1 MIVDDEPDIVAIVE
15 LALRS
20 GGYEVGGFTSPEEA
34 IEEIRRNSND
44 YALVISDVRM
54 PGVSGF
60 ELARRVR
67 EARPGMPLV
76 LMTAFEINKSE
87 FSMIFPSTCV
97 SDLVKKPFSNAQL
110 FDIVRRYIGL
120 TEKH

>member
-1 MIVDDEPDIVAIVE
+1 
-15 LALRS
+15 
-20 GGYEVGGFTSPEEA
+20 
-34 IEEIRRNSND
+34 
-44 YALVISDVRM
+44 M

-87 FSMIFPSTCV
+87 FSMIFPSNCV

-110 FDIVRRYIGL
+110 FDIVKRYIGL